1 MRRYWELPHSQKLAQ
16 KIAFGLGLIAAFA
29 VRVLTC
35 FIYPGE
41 MFLLMADVTTALL
54 SSSASLRKI
63 LVPADGSNASVRALN
78 YAAHLAE
85 LEGNDAELMVIHVL
99 EDVKQGGA
107 IGLQAKYVNVR
118 LFEGFKRAR
127 REAALKWLEPI
138 EEDAKRKG
146 IRLKTEVLDGDSEVK
161 VIIDYAK
168 KNSVDLI
175 VIGSRGL
182 SRFKRL
188 LLGSVANAVVNH
200 APCPVM
206 VIR

>member
-1 MRRYWELPHSQKLAQ
+1 
-16 KIAFGLGLIAAFA
+16 
-29 VRVLTC
+29 
-35 FIYPGE
+35 
-41 MFLLMADVTTALL
+41 MADVTTSLL
-54 SSSASLRKI
+54 SSSSSLRKI
-63 LVPADGSNASVRALN
+63 LVPADGSDASVNALN

-85 LEGNDAELMVIHVL
+85 LEGRDAELIVMHVL

-107 IGLQAKYVNVR
+107 IGLQAKYGNIR
-118 LFEGFKRAR
+118 LVEGFKKAR
-127 REAALKWLEPI
+127 REAALKWLKTI
-138 EEDAKRKG
+138 EEAAKKKG
-146 IRLKTEVLDGDSEVK
+146 IRLKTEVLDGDSEVQ

-182 SRFKRL
+182 SKVKQL
-188 LLGSVANAVVNH
+188 LLGSVADALIRH

>member
-1 MRRYWELPHSQKLAQ
+1 
-16 KIAFGLGLIAAFA
+16 
-29 VRVLTC
+29 
-35 FIYPGE
+35 

-85 LEGNDAELMVIHVL
+85 LEGDDAELMVIHVL

-107 IGLQAKYVNVR
+107 IGLQAKYGNVR